1 MKTRLLRKL
10 RKMARK
16 KIKIQAP
23 KHPWESYY
31 IKEIIGREKIHFYGS
46 CDFDKA
52 EERVRELRRCFIK
65 NFLREYKKGK
75 ERACA
80 LKRINQT
87 TF

>member
-1 MKTRLLRKL
+1 MRVRLLRKL

-16 KIKIQAP
+16 QIKIEEP
-23 KHPWESYY
+23 KRPWQSYY
-31 IKEIIGREKIHFYGS
+31 IKDDMGREDIHFYGS

-52 EERVRELRRCFIK
+52 EERVRELRRNFIK
-65 NFLREYKKGK
+65 NFLREYKKVK

-80 LKRINQT
+80 LKRINRT